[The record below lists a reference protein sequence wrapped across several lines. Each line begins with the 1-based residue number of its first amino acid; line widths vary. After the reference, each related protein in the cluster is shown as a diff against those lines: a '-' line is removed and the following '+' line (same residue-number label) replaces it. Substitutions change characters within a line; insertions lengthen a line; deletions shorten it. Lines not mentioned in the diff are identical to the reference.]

1 MKPTRKR
8 IAAGLATLI
17 SLCTCASITA
27 TQSFELST
35 EYVAMPTLPGAPNVA
50 QDVALTANF
59 GSCSKTA
66 LGNLEKLR
74 ADKHVDSLDVWV
86 IVKDIEL
93 SSDATFSGIENLTLK
108 LVTPSQTITVCD
120 RALSAAEQKAST
132 VSCPFEERLSAE
144 QLCAAQGSSSSPTQM
159 TIQLTVMTGAVTLTK
174 IGATLAVET
183 EVDANVSL

>member
-1 MKPTRKR
+1 MKPASKR
-8 IAAGLATLI
+8 VAAGLATLLA
-17 SLCTCASITA
+17 LCACASISA

-66 LGNLEKLR
+66 LGNLDKLR
-74 ADKHVDSLDVWV
+74 ADSHVDSLDVWV
-86 IVKDIEL
+86 IIKDIQL

-108 LVTPSQTITVCD
+108 LITPDETITVCN
-120 RALSAAEQKAST
+120 RKLSSAEQSSSSVT
-132 VSCPFEERLSAE
+132 CPFEQRLNAE
-144 QLCAAQGSSSSPTQM
+144 QLCAAQSGGSSPTQM

-174 IGATLAVET
+174 IGAALAVET